1 MTTAS
6 ISAPSLR
13 GDTWLNQ
20 DCEQRLS
27 TLEKLDSN
35 ESSTADF
42 LLKVALEDD
51 FEKVRSS
58 AISRIVDLEA
68 LAKLGA
74 AGGKAKEAAQQQS
87 DECGLHF
94 FSSLINGQSLTGS
107 AHFL

>member
-6 ISAPSLR
+6 ISAPSLID
-13 GDTWLNQ
+13 DTWLNQ

-74 AGGKAKEAAQQQS
+74 AGGKAKKLPSSRVVVSSPAQWIPRTARKREAE
-87 DECGLHF
+87 D
-94 FSSLINGQSLTGS
+94 
-107 AHFL
+107 